1 MRKSNFISPLKRYD
15 LPDDLAFISHDGK
28 IICVSPSTGN
38 WIVLSNDKQVTIL
51 KKLAQHPLKDI
62 IEEYKDHLE
71 DVRAVLVQ
79 LEGRQLENK
88 EPILSTEFTCQINL
102 TNKCNLLCP
111 HCFMNAGH
119 PLENELATAEITEFL
134 KNLRAFGINHV
145 SFSGGE
151 VTMRSDLLDLIN
163 CAYEAGLKIDILTNG
178 VSWTAEM
185 IDEVAPK
192 VNAVQISVDGFSEEE
207 NSKVRGKGSF
217 DKALRTLDSFLRKG
231 VTCRIAITPFP
242 SDDLPTK
249 GASYVNFARGLRDK
263 YSDLPLRV
271 VFTTGIMDG
280 RDLHLTDEAR
290 QDYHELMMSM
300 TSYYLGEDA
309 MDYPF
314 ILSARKHLIMDNC
327 GYGSLYISANG
338 DVKMCNKAYV
348 KPIANLRDIS
358 MEELSDLSRQARRSS
373 NINNIE
379 PCRTCPIKYVC
390 GGGCRVD
397 EFPELRDGLIND
409 SIPRRECSSEHK
421 KEMYDLMIRTN
432 EQIFQ

>member
-1 MRKSNFISPLKRYD
+1 M
-15 LPDDLAFISHDGK
+15 PDDLDFISHEGK

-38 WIVLSNDKQVTIL
+38 WVVLANDQQANIL
-51 KKLAQHPLKDI
+51 VKLAQHPLKDI
-62 IEEYKDHLE
+62 IEQFKDYPE
-71 DVRAVLVQ
+71 DVRAVLIQV
-79 LEGRQLENK
+79 EGRHLENK
-88 EPILSTEFTCQINL
+88 KTILSTEFTCQINL

-119 PLENELATAEITEFL
+119 PMENELSTAEITGFL
-134 KNLRAFGINHV
+134 KNLKSFGINHV

-151 VTMRSDLLDLIN
+151 VTMRTDLIELIN

-178 VSWTAEM
+178 VSWTEEM
-185 IDEVAPK
+185 IDEIASK

-207 NSKVRGKGSF
+207 NAKVRGKGSF
-217 DKALRTLDSFLRKG
+217 EKALQTLDYFLQKG

-242 SDDLPTK
+242 STDLPAK
-249 GASYVNFARGLRDK
+249 GASYVKFARDLRNR
-263 YSDLPLRV
+263 YSDLPLRI

-280 RDLHLTDEAR
+280 RELRLSDQER
-290 QDYHELMMSM
+290 QDYHELMMLM
-300 TSYYLGEDA
+300 TSHYLGEDA
-309 MDYPF
+309 KDYPF

-338 DVKMCNKAYV
+338 DVKMCNKSYV
-348 KPIANLRDIS
+348 KPIANLRDVSI
-358 MEELSDLSRQARRSS
+358 EELSDLSRQARRSS

-379 PCRTCPIKYVC
+379 PCRGCPIRYVC

-397 EFPELRDGLIND
+397 EFPELRDGLLTER
-409 SIPRRECSSEHK
+409 IPRRECSPEHK